1 MALDLGAK
9 LCSNHDLVNFKTT
22 FFVDSVTRTS
32 LSSFQM
38 LFTDVDILFGV
49 SGLTSIRL
57 LASEG
62 QSVYFPIVFS
72 TFKNSAENFHKD
84 GSGYWRH
91 FGYG

>member
-1 MALDLGAK
+1 M
-9 LCSNHDLVNFKTT
+9 V
-22 FFVDSVTRTS
+22 
-32 LSSFQM
+32 
-38 LFTDVDILFGV
+38 FTDVDILFGN

-57 LASEG
+57 MANEG

-72 TFKNSAENFHKD
+72 TFKNSGGNFYDD